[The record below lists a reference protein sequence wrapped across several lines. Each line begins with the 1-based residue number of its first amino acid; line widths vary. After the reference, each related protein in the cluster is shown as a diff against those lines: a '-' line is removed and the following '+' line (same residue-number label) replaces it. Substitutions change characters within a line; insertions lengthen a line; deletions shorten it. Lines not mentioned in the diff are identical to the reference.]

1 MGATLL
7 PHCLVKVGRHS
18 ETVKSQSG
26 VDESYIKEPG
36 SSRHDPWRSV
46 GEQRKKDKEEKE
58 RNTSKLPEWWVPEAW
73 IKRPVCSSSELLN
86 FVTRPSLSAT
96 VLPLTKAGEPDPKR
110 HNNDYWINA
119 NQAYCDHRSKGKSTP
134 EDLLSRLDYNNNL
147 SYQTRLAATAN
158 RETLDDLRRKVLYNT
173 SGSRL
178 RAARV
183 SVKVIAEDTLY
194 HCTADTEEEAAY
206 LTAMLNAQALQKAY
220 AGARK
225 SDRDFHLRT
234 WEAVPI
240 VRYDPTDDD
249 HRELVSLCKEA
260 EIIAEDMSSSFSE
273 ITGQITA
280 SNRIRERLDKEG
292 ISDRIDAVVRRLLP
306 HHTTR

>member
-1 MGATLL
+1 MGAALR
-7 PHCLVKVGRHS
+7 PHCLVKVGRYS
-18 ETVKSQSG
+18 EPIKSQSG
-26 VDESYIKEPG
+26 VAEIYIEEPG
-36 SSRHDPWRSV
+36 SSRHDPWKSV
-46 GEQRKKDKEEKE
+46 GERRKKNKEDKE
-58 RNTSKLPEWWVPEAW
+58 RRTDKLPEWWVPEAW
-73 IKRPVCSSSELLN
+73 VKRPVCSSSELLN

-96 VLPLTKAGEPDPKR
+96 VLPLTKAGEPDPDR

-119 NQAYCDHRSKGKSTP
+119 NQVYCDYRGKGKGTP
-134 EDLLSRLDYNNNL
+134 EDLLSSLDYNGKL

-158 RETLDDLRRKVLYNT
+158 RRTLDLRRKVLYNA

-183 SVKVIAEDTLY
+183 SVEVIAEERLY
-194 HCTADTEEEAAY
+194 HCTTDTEEEAAY
-206 LTAMLNAQALQKAY
+206 LTAILNAKALQRAY

-225 SDRDFHLRT
+225 SDRDFHLRI
-234 WEAVPI
+234 WEEVPI
-240 VRYDPTDDD
+240 VGYDSTDDD

-273 ITGQITA
+273 TTGQITA
-280 SNRIRERLDKEG
+280 SKRIRERLDKEG
-292 ISDRIDAVVRRLLP
+292 ISDRIDSVVRRLLP